1 LFRITFAEFIKV
13 LKKPSI
19 YIMGVVLAIA
29 IVVSAFIF
37 KPTNV
42 KSYDLNLETNS
53 AVESYNIFMGSSG
66 SENKLTYDEN
76 LIKSN
81 NVVEYFTGFNTYKT
95 ILNQKYDDILIEF
108 ENLKKANTTGE
119 ITKINLAYSKFKN
132 AVESFKSHYF
142 DFSTF
147 PTDNAFT
154 NYLSTSETFLNCL
167 ENNGITQLI
176 NSFDEN
182 PEDNK
187 DSHQIVEFII
197 TNNILEDIEI
207 TLNNGLTFT
216 KNAFINLNNV
226 LINNYELYNSKINNI
241 GQGFNADA
249 LIKIKDKIS
258 SLLKEYQSLL
268 NLAFKNDYPIIYA
281 NKNDTLFI
289 TQYIEIILNEEDA
302 IFSNSSLKPIEQLS
316 LYSKSLEEHNF
327 VNELKKFVKGIKE
340 VSISSTSV
348 VKLSSTLE
356 IIKENQKLLVNE
368 MTSNKNTISNT
379 EMLDLI
385 LSYKLLSNISYTY
398 VIDYVIFNSTK
409 NLSTTEIKKLQGY
422 DFSNFNEYKIKESI
436 ARNEY
441 YIKNNTYEDNFLTPF
456 GFNENSGTE
465 TNAYDFMYFSLRI
478 SVILIIIFAIM
489 MISSNIT
496 QEQDNGTIKLLLIR
510 PFSRSKI
517 LSAKLL
523 STLFFVV
530 LFIIFAS
537 LISFISGLAMF
548 GGTSMNVLCVF
559 NASSVIQMSASSL
572 MFINVICLI
581 VEVLFFTI
589 VSFALA
595 TLFKSYAGSLS
606 TSIIIFIL
614 SLALNILLGN
624 SIVYAFIPFANIDFF
639 KYFGNSFVY
648 SSSADNIFKSL
659 LCTPIISNM
668 TFWSSFAIYLI
679 VTLILIAVSHYVFRR
694 RDF

>member
-1 LFRITFAEFIKV
+1 MFRITFAEFIKV

-29 IVVSAFIF
+29 IIISAFIF

-42 KSYDLNLETNS
+42 KSYDLNLNTNS
-53 AVESYNIFMGSSG
+53 AVESYNSFMSSSG
-66 SENKLTYDEN
+66 SENKQNYDLN
-76 LIKSN
+76 FTKSKN
-81 NVVEYFTGFNTYKT
+81 IVEYFTGFNTYKS
-95 ILNQKYDDILIEF
+95 ILKQKYDDILIEF

-119 ITKINLAYSKFKN
+119 ITKINLAYSKFKTAIEN
-132 AVESFKSHYF
+132 FKKHYF
-142 DFSTF
+142 DFESF
-147 PTDNAFT
+147 PDDNEFI
-154 NYLSTSETFLNCL
+154 NYLSTSNTFLNCL
-167 ENNGITQLI
+167 ENNGITKLI
-176 NSFDEN
+176 KSCDDD
-182 PEDNK
+182 PTDNK

-197 TNNILEDIEI
+197 TNNILQDIEVA
-207 TLNNGLTFT
+207 LNNGLTFT
-216 KNAFINLNNV
+216 KNAFINLNNI
-226 LINNYELYNSKINNI
+226 LINNYETYKSKINNL
-241 GQGFNADA
+241 GQGFNSDV
-249 LIKIKDKIS
+249 LIQSKNEMSK
-258 SLLKEYQSLL
+258 LLKEYQTLI
-268 NLAFKNDYPIIYA
+268 NLAFENDYPIIYA
-281 NKNDTLFI
+281 NKNDKLYI
-289 TQYIEIILNEEDA
+289 TEFIEIILEEEKA
-302 IFSNSSLKPIEQLS
+302 IFSSSSLKTIEKLS
-316 LYSKSLEEHNF
+316 VYSQRLEELKF
-327 VNELKKFVKGIKE
+327 VSELNKFVKGIKE
-340 VSISSTSV
+340 VSISSTIV
-348 VKLSSTLE
+348 TKLNSTIE
-356 IIKENQKLLVNE
+356 TIKSNQNLLVNE
-368 MTSNKNTISNT
+368 MSTNKSSISNA

-385 LSYKLLSNISYTY
+385 LSYKLLTNISYNY
-398 VIDYVIFNSTK
+398 VIDTIILNSTS
-409 NLSTTEIKKLQGY
+409 NLSTTEIKKLYGY
-422 DFSNFNEYKIKESI
+422 EFSSFNEYKLKENI
-436 ARNEY
+436 ARNGY
-441 YIKNNTYEDNFLTPF
+441 YINNNTYEDNFLTPF

-478 SVILIIIFAIM
+478 SVILITIFAIM

-537 LISFISGLAMF
+537 IISFISGLAMF
-548 GGTSMNVLCVF
+548 GGTAMNVLCIF
-559 NASSVIQMSASSL
+559 NASTVIQMSASSL
-572 MFINVICLI
+572 MFINVLCLI

-614 SLALNILLGN
+614 ALALNILLGN
-624 SIVYAFIPFANIDFF
+624 SIVYTFIPFANIDFF

-648 SSSADNIFKSL
+648 STSADNIFKSL

-679 VTLILIAVSHYVFRR
+679 ITLILIAVSHYVFRR